1 MREWLWAVGSFYVL
15 LGVRFLPAIN
25 GKQLQRM
32 RERILPSWTA
42 PPESVEF
49 KALVDW
55 QWTFGLDLFAIGLV
69 GIVSA
74 AVGSSAGYRYV
85 VWVIVAREFIAGII
99 PDAWLI
105 IRGYTQSSFYGG
117 FIVLHAAII
126 ATGLWL
132 LS

>member
-1 MREWLWAVGSFYVL
+1 MREWLWVVGAFYVL

-25 GKQLQRM
+25 GAQFWRM
-32 RERILPSWTA
+32 RQQILPSWTA

-69 GIVSA
+69 AIVGA
-74 AVGSSAGYRYV
+74 AVGSPAGYRYIA
-85 VWVIVAREFIAGII
+85 WVIVAREVFGGII

-105 IRGYTQSSFYGG
+105 IRGYTRRSFYAG
-117 FIVLHAAII
+117 FIVVHAAII
-126 ATGLWL
+126 GTGLWL
-132 LS
+132 VQ